1 MCVFQL
7 QKFPQPALK
16 LKSILKVA
24 EIEKHGNIWVHENP
38 SRQLPREFFFDV
50 ARIPCL
56 KGFLEYRKDG
66 LLEYRKVDEEI
77 MQEYSEW
84 LFKIFK
90 QHSGI
95 PAP

>member
-1 MCVFQL
+1 MKIHLDF
-7 QKFPQPALK
+7 
-16 LKSILKVA
+16 
-24 EIEKHGNIWVHENP
+24 N
-38 SRQLPREFFFDV
+38 V

-56 KGFLEYRKDG
+56 KGFLEYRKEG

-90 QHSGI
+90 RHSGI
-95 PAP
+95 PASLKMMPQLLMAAFVNGLLFQVPIQ